1 MNVSKISRG
10 MCETQ
15 TGTPYYASPEV
26 WKDQPYDRK
35 SDIWSLGCV
44 LYEMAALKPP
54 FRSEDMEGL
63 FKKVVRGFYA
73 RVPNEYTNE
82 LAMIIK
88 QLLEVNPSMRPSCG
102 TIHCKLDRILES
114 PLVTK
119 HAATL

>member
-1 MNVSKISRG
+1 

-102 TIHCKLDRILES
+102 TIHYKLDRILES